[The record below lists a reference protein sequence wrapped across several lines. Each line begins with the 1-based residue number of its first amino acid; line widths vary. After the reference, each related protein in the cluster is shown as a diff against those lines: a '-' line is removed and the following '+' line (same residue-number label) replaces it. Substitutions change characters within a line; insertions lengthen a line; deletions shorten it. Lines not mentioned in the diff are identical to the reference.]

1 MLGMPERLPPSLPPT
16 THARTA
22 RTSRTHATRAR
33 THSLPCPQALVL
45 MGEWETAYA
54 RVCTYLKIDYED
66 DAAELQ
72 VVALHCVVFLARPIG
87 GAEGMVYHRGM
98 ASRGLDALLG
108 KEGGIAAVLRSM
120 RVHASDAAVKT
131 ARETINKN

>member
-72 VVALHCVVFLARPIG
+72 KLLQTKCAKAAPHAQNRTPSLAAASLQPRRNPRGQPPLQRPT
-87 GAEGMVYHRGM
+87 
-98 ASRGLDALLG
+98 
-108 KEGGIAAVLRSM
+108 RSPQG
-120 RVHASDAAVKT
+120 
-131 ARETINKN
+131 